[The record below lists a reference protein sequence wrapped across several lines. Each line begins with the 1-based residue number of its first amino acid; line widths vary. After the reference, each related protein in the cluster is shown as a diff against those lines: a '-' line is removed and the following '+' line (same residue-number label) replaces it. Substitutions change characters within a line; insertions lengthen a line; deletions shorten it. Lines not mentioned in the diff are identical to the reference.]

1 MMVSWQIRSLTE
13 HVSCYPDESRC
24 SDQVAKG
31 AKEDELKK
39 SKDEKASKEN
49 TLEECKAKIEHFTS
63 VIAQA
68 EVDIKDAKES
78 QASC

>member
-1 MMVSWQIRSLTE
+1 MENLQ
-13 HVSCYPDESRC
+13 
-24 SDQVAKG
+24 DQVNR
-31 AKEDELKK
+31 LL
-39 SKDEKASKEN
+39 DEKASKEN